1 MNEVRTMVT
10 GERLDNRLLGVLRL
24 VSPGTPL
31 REAMERILRAEA
43 GALIVLGAPP
53 QVQALFTGGFRI
65 NVPFTAQRLSELAKM
80 DGALVLDSDARAI
93 LWANVHLMPDPAVP
107 TVETGIR
114 HRTAERVARQTGV
127 PVIAVSES
135 MRTVIL
141 YVDEWRHVVDEV
153 AAVLSRAN
161 QAVQTL
167 RHYRARFD
175 EASSVLDALEL
186 QGHAT
191 MRMVLALL
199 SRGEMVRRIAGEVE
213 CYVAELGTDG
223 RLLRLQLDELGAG
236 VEEEQRL
243 AVRDYLR
250 QGRGADADEVLE
262 ELARRSPE
270 DLSDPGALAKSL
282 DLAGNPDALDQMVG
296 PRGYRL
302 LSKVRELPSS
312 VIARVVE
319 RFGSLKVIL
328 AAGLEDLEE
337 VEGVGLGRARN
348 LREGLARLAET
359 SALEHYA

>member
-1 MNEVRTMVT
+1 MSEVRTIAS
-10 GERLDNRLLGVLRL
+10 GEPPDDRLLGVLRL

-31 REAMERILRAEA
+31 REALERILRAET

-53 QVQALFTGGFRI
+53 PVQALFTGGFRI
-65 NVPFTAQRLSELAKM
+65 NVAFTAQRLSELAKM
-80 DGALVLDSDARAI
+80 DGALVLDEGAHAI

-135 MRTVIL
+135 MRTVTL
-141 YVDEWRHVVDEV
+141 YVDGWRHLVGEV

-161 QAVQTL
+161 QAAQTL

-175 EASSVLDALEL
+175 EASKVLDAFEL
-186 QGHAT
+186 QGRAT

-199 SRGEMVRRIAGEVE
+199 CRSEVVRRIAGEVE
-213 CYVAELGTDG
+213 RYVAELGVDG
-223 RLLRLQLDELGAG
+223 RLLRLQLDELSAG
-236 VEEEQRL
+236 VEREQRL

-250 QGRGADADEVLE
+250 PGRGTELDDVLG
-262 ELARRSPE
+262 ELGRRSPE
-270 DLSDPGALAKSL
+270 DFSDPGALAKSL
-282 DLAGNPDALDQMVG
+282 DLAGNPDALDQLVN

-302 LSKVRELPSS
+302 LSKVRGLPSS
-312 VIARVVE
+312 VIERVVE

-337 VEGVGLGRARN
+337 VEGVGPGRARN